1 VPADH
6 SARIINGIVGAMN
19 LTELYQ
25 PYKCGGASSY
35 DPGIFLKVLIL
46 AYTQKIYSSRRIAG
60 QVRENLAYR

>member
-1 VPADH
+1 
-6 SARIINGIVGAMN
+6 MN